1 MSGAK
6 FKGITDIQNMSNN
19 LKNSFDGLLRLNSNG
34 ISQYTM
40 EQIRAKAA
48 VLGLTDSLTIQAVA
62 MAKDADFSAKAA
74 TGTLTFGK
82 ALDKGIGST
91 DELANALKESGKL
104 TGENIDK
111 ISKAAIIGGDAYR
124 TTVSSIIS
132 ENDEIKNSTIKI
144 GASASQST
152 GFINSFKQSFKG
164 LYATLK
170 PMLPLIATIGTAFAA
185 YKGFKFLDDKFTL
198 TFGAAQKHLE
208 DSSSAYAATVS
219 ELENLNSQTDQYKST
234 LESIGNNY
242 DIKFS
247 GSETVDGMI
256 EKLRLIDGKKINLTD
271 ESIISKLERENDLL
285 ETRKNLLTTT
295 ADSQQRKSAED
306 ARKSINFAS
315 EEISLKKAN
324 GEAASHRNDGSDV
337 KYKVDRK
344 RYVQELVGEMERAQK
359 QIDEAQD
366 KLNDKSTSKADK
378 KTYKKQFEQATENL
392 EKYKN
397 EATEIATKLDEEAKR
412 FYDEQTGLVISGFED
427 DAKAVKEVTDLVTNF
442 DLSPAE
448 KDLKSLD
455 TFFSS
460 TAGNAI
466 GDYLNNIVAESGNA
480 EDALRKFKELGLS
493 LDDIGVSQDN
503 FIKYFQDVAKSAEQA
518 KEKTSSLGTTLSDVD
533 KAFESENKDANWKKF
548 ADYATQARDLAKQ
561 GKWGTD
567 DLQKSIEWV
576 LPKFDVKK
584 ELKKNDDLEYVADV
598 YEKKYKDAEKLYKK
612 FFDPENPK
620 KSVSNFQNAL
630 IDKGL
635 LKEDETGL
643 TGTFDNTAEA
653 AEKMKISIEATE
665 ALLRNLESYGF
676 EWDDVMFSGEGIA
689 RYENA
694 LNSIKSI
701 RDSMGE
707 GAGKDR
713 LNNLIEGWDSEYS
726 KYQKDLSELS
736 EDKIVHIEFEYDL
749 AQLDAEIAELEKNV
763 ANSDGKDIKENAALL
778 AKKQTRRDTAEK
790 YLTEERGMKLPV
802 EYEFADNAISELQSK
817 LKQSGLNKDQ
827 KVELQAEITNLTDL
841 QNNLL
846 NAFDSSNMS
855 WNDFIK
861 TDTFDK
867 FISDIND
874 AKSKVED
881 LNGESIDMKSDI
893 DTSKIDSKI
902 DGVLSNDGKTIT
914 MKVNASSDQI
924 QAQLNQLQNGQK
936 MVFNANVDGKQTN
949 VSAAK
954 DEKGKITYT
963 AVIDNVEKILT
974 QKGTVDYTIGSQEE
988 PKDKNSNVNY
998 TKGEQENPEDKNTKV
1013 NYDKGKQE
1021 KPDKQKTTVDYN
1033 KGKQQNP
1040 DPKNTGVNYKKT
1052 GQEAPSDK
1060 TANVYYKVA
1069 GSAAGSAISKAI
1081 KGAKG
1086 KGKLSGTAYKD
1097 GTIENKNSTATLP
1110 FSKKGVSKKTDGLY
1124 PIPKL
1129 SGRALAY
1136 GTLEDDYWLRDKWR
1150 TKKSEVAL
1158 TGEEGQELVAT
1169 RDNRWFTVG
1178 DKGAEFAHIPAGSVV
1193 FNAKQTE
1200 ELLKNGSINSR
1211 GKAYLSGTAYASGN
1225 GGRKISGS
1233 SSSKKKTTK
1242 SSSKSKSNSKKSSKK
1257 AAKDAKKAKET
1268 FDWIEVAIDR
1278 IERAID
1284 SLDLKASS
1292 VYRSWSSRNAN
1303 LKSEISNVSA
1313 EITKQQQGYKR
1324 YIKEANKVGLS
1335 SGWKKKVQNGTIDIS
1350 TVKDEKLAEKIKE
1363 YQQW

>member
-1 MSGAK
+1 MST
-6 FKGITDIQNMSNN
+6 FKGQAITTIGTTYAMYKAIQALSDAYNLSYDSAMKNTSAHLDELNSTNSEIEN
-19 LKNSFDGLLRLNSNG
+19 LKSQAEEYKDTLSSLGEKYEVDLNG
-34 ISQYTM
+34 I
-40 EQIRAKAA
+40 
-48 VLGLTDSLTIQAVA
+48 DSIDD
-62 MAKDADFSAKAA
+62 KISA
-74 TGTLTFGK
+74 LQNIGK
-82 ALDKGIGST
+82 I
-91 DELANALKESGKL
+91 ELIDQVE
-104 TGENIDK
+104 IDK
-111 ISKAAIIGGDAYR
+111 ISEANNKLESQLSIKERLSQSQQKNAAYDAKDTLNRGKQSVAQQVAQQVPGGKKTYQGMVNNVNVATAVKEDIAAI
-124 TTVSSIIS
+124 
-132 ENDEIKNSTIKI
+132 
-144 GASASQST
+144 
-152 GFINSFKQSFKG
+152 
-164 LYATLK
+164 
-170 PMLPLIATIGTAFAA
+170 
-185 YKGFKFLDDKFTL
+185 
-198 TFGAAQKHLE
+198 
-208 DSSSAYAATVS
+208 
-219 ELENLNSQTDQYKST
+219 
-234 LESIGNNY
+234 
-242 DIKFS
+242 
-247 GSETVDGMI
+247 
-256 EKLRLIDGKKINLTD
+256 EKYEG
-271 ESIISKLERENDLL
+271 EISKLEKSMSGLDPKSKEWKQSEKDIASYNKAIEKLTEDIDSKEVDLD
-285 ETRKNLLTTT
+285 KLL
-295 ADSQQRKSAED
+295 SAT
-306 ARKSINFAS
+306 SV
-315 EEISLKKAN
+315 N
-324 GEAASHRNDGSDV
+324 GEG
-337 KYKVDRK
+337 
-344 RYVQELVGEMERAQK
+344 L
-359 QIDEAQD
+359 EAL
-366 KLNDKSTSKADK
+366 K
-378 KTYKKQFEQATENL
+378 
-392 EKYKN
+392 
-397 EATEIATKLDEEAKR
+397 
-412 FYDEQTGLVISGFED
+412 GFED
-427 DAKAVKEVTDLVTNF
+427 EFNEVKSAYDAIGTMGL
-442 DLSPAE
+442 LPAE

-612 FFDPENPK
+612 FFDAENPK

-1081 KGAKG
+1081 KGATG